1 MASAGRFLTCTMLGL
16 VSLAQGY
23 EWAGIFETPENV
35 YMWTAQ
41 KIVHGDHA
49 EYVDPAMKLVV
60 FSATT
65 CDHEGL
71 HSLEATATTAM
82 AGTCPNVN
90 SGGTVSPSG
99 NACHR
104 LVFDQS
110 SWQTLFKVDATGV
123 SCMAFFA
130 EHVPTEFERTAHYL
144 KDDEGT
150 DIEPLDELPHAE
162 PEPEETI
169 PWGGAILTSVLVNLV
184 TLVGVIMMVPGVKRM
199 NDKYGAAFTAVVS
212 GFAAGALLACAFFL
226 LLFEATHLVAVGWTE
241 EVEVLWRWGTMVLAG
256 FALPPILDNILGFG
270 ESEQVAVEGEEVD
283 KTPGSRTR
291 LRLIGGV
298 LLGDFFHNL
307 CDGFF
312 LGAGFKGCGVDFGWR
327 MAIGTILHELPQEF
341 ADFVVLTGPEARLNP
356 IIALFLNFLSGL
368 SVLLGAIIIL
378 IADVS
383 DEATGL
389 LLCFGGGVYLHLG
402 ATDLMPK
409 IYAKGLT
416 KAQRAMAFFAF
427 ILGTVFI
434 GLILI
439 DHEHCYAGGEEG
451 GHGATHGDSHGSTH
465 ADTHR

>member
-1 MASAGRFLTCTMLGL
+1 MASQWRSWACIMLGL
-16 VSLAQGY
+16 FPSAQGY
-23 EWAGIFETPENV
+23 EWAGIFETPEDA

-41 KIVHGDHA
+41 KVVHGDHA

-60 FSATT
+60 LAATT

-71 HSLEATATTAM
+71 HSLETTAETAM
-82 AGTCPNVN
+82 SGTCPNVN

-99 NACHR
+99 NSCHR
-104 LVFDQS
+104 LVFDQN

-123 SCMAFFA
+123 SCIAFFA
-130 EHVPTEFERTAHYL
+130 EHVPTEFENTAHYL
-144 KDDEGT
+144 KDSEGT
-150 DIEPLDELPHAE
+150 DIEPLDELPEAA
-162 PEPEETI
+162 PAPEEPL
-169 PWGGAILTSVLVNLV
+169 PWGGAIATTLLVNLV

-241 EVEVLWRWGTMVLAG
+241 EVEVLWRWGTMILAG

-341 ADFVVLTGPEARLNP
+341 ADFVVLTGPEARLKP
-356 IIALFLNFLSGL
+356 IIALLLNFLSGL

-378 IADVS
+378 SADVS